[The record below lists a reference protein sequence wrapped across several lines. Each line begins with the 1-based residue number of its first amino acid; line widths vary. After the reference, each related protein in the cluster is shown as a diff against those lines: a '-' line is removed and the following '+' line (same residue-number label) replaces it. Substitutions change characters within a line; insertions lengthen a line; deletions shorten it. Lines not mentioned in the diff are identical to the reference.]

1 MMNRFCVIISVW
13 LVAGFLYAQQDEYE
27 AFKKQQLQNFDIFS
41 ANQQAKYDAYR
52 SELNEQYARFMAES
66 WQRMT
71 AMPAEEIQEEKPV
84 SPIVYED
91 TMTSSEAI
99 LDFIPVLFKKD
110 VVKIPDPAP
119 QVEPIAPIQA
129 KTIPQEVVSVAFYGT
144 LVSVPFPINEE
155 WSVGELNEKQLSRL
169 WTRLS
174 SSQYD
179 MTIRGA
185 LDMRDGL
192 DLCDWG
198 YMQLLQTVCE
208 KRYGKTNDAVFMQAY
223 LMAQSGYKIRLAYG
237 GDRLYLLV
245 ASEYCIL

>member
-1 MMNRFCVIISVW
+1 
-13 LVAGFLYAQQDEYE
+13 
-27 AFKKQQLQNFDIFS
+27 
-41 ANQQAKYDAYR
+41 
-52 SELNEQYARFMAES
+52 
-66 WQRMT
+66 
-71 AMPAEEIQEEKPV
+71 
-84 SPIVYED
+84 
-91 TMTSSEAI
+91 MTSSEAI

-144 LVSVPFPINEE
+144 LVSVPFPINEA
-155 WSVGELNEKQLSRL
+155 WSVGEINEKLSRL

-223 LMAQSGYKIRLAYG
+223 LMAQWYFPVPLARSGAGGRPAYFSKIAPKVQKMMVEKFQYKYKCKCFFAT
-237 GDRLYLLV
+237 
-245 ASEYCIL
+245 SQKSF